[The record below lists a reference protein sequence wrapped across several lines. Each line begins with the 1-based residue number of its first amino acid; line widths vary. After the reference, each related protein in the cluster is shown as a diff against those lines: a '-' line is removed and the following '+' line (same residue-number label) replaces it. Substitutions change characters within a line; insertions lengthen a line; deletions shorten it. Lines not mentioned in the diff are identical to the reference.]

1 MSLALF
7 DFDGTIT
14 TRETMPDFVRRSVSR
29 RRLLVGQLLLA
40 PLVLGYKIGIL
51 SGTLI
56 RRVIV
61 RFAYS
66 GIPASVPEAQGR
78 DFAQSYL
85 PNTLRGEAMQRIA
98 WHKAQGH
105 KVVVVSGGLEAY
117 LEPWCDSHG
126 VELICSSLQQSDGI
140 LTGRYEG
147 RQCVLTEKAR
157 LVRERYDGDISDHL
171 RVRRHAG
178 GPDMLAIATKQY
190 YQWQEVGVAGG
201 R

>member
-1 MSLALF
+1 M
-7 DFDGTIT
+7 
-14 TRETMPDFVRRSVSR
+14 
-29 RRLLVGQLLLA
+29 GQLLLA
-40 PLVLGYKIGIL
+40 PLAPAGTGIRARDP
-51 SGTLI
+51 I

-66 GIPASVPEAQGR
+66 GIPASVQAEGR

-126 VELICSSLQQSDGI
+126 VELICSSLQQS
-140 LTGRYEG
+140 EWNPN
-147 RQCVLTEKAR
+147 
-157 LVRERYDGDISDHL
+157 
-171 RVRRHAG
+171 
-178 GPDMLAIATKQY
+178 GPL
-190 YQWQEVGVAGG
+190 
-201 R
+201 

>member
-1 MSLALF
+1 
-7 DFDGTIT
+7 
-14 TRETMPDFVRRSVSR
+14 
-29 RRLLVGQLLLA
+29 
-40 PLVLGYKIGIL
+40 
-51 SGTLI
+51 
-56 RRVIV
+56 
-61 RFAYS
+61 
-66 GIPASVPEAQGR
+66 
-78 DFAQSYL
+78 
-85 PNTLRGEAMQRIA
+85 MQRIA

-178 GPDMLAIATKQY
+178 GHGY
-190 YQWQEVGVAGG
+190 AGNCY
-201 R
+201 

>member
-1 MSLALF
+1 M
-7 DFDGTIT
+7 
-14 TRETMPDFVRRSVSR
+14 
-29 RRLLVGQLLLA
+29 
-40 PLVLGYKIGIL
+40 LGYKIGIL

-85 PNTLRGEAMQRIA
+85 PNTLRGEGNAAHRM
-98 WHKAQGH
+98 AQSAGH

-126 VELICSSLQQSDGI
+126 VELICSSCNSRTES

-147 RQCVLTEKAR
+147 RQCVLTEKAC
-157 LVRERYDGDISDHL
+157 VGTVSAMTGDISDHL

-190 YQWQEVGVAGG
+190 LSVARGWRRRWALTSHSSRRRLAARLNSGVRHHEGSGDHRNFEPTIRGAK
-201 R
+201 RH

>member
-66 GIPASVPEAQGR
+66 GILASVPEAQGR
-78 DFAQSYL
+78 DFDAYGAEEKKRRNQTILAAKEKNPYGGVLGKCVSTTPCRSQCHAVL
-85 PNTLRGEAMQRIA
+85 FRRLLDANLSKI
-98 WHKAQGH
+98 WHKL
-105 KVVVVSGGLEAY
+105 S
-117 LEPWCDSHG
+117 
-126 VELICSSLQQSDGI
+126 
-140 LTGRYEG
+140 
-147 RQCVLTEKAR
+147 
-157 LVRERYDGDISDHL
+157 
-171 RVRRHAG
+171 
-178 GPDMLAIATKQY
+178 
-190 YQWQEVGVAGG
+190 
-201 R
+201 